1 MGDGRIS
8 AWHSGVRGESATS
21 QQWMRRQQREDK
33 CDADVH
39 DAFDDVS
46 TCMQIAEIE
55 ITRACSKVHRL
66 LVLTRVRGYHN
77 FILVCHI
84 VVSTHSATARATS
97 DAAVPSSG
105 PTWLIPG

>member
-8 AWHSGVRGESATS
+8 AWHSGVRGESATP

-46 TCMQIAEIE
+46 TCMQIAEID
-55 ITRACSKVHRL
+55 ITTVHVTPV
-66 LVLTRVRGYHN
+66 LVLTRARGYHN